1 MRILLAQEAK
11 DPANLAAMLP
21 VTEEDYRRFIRE
33 KRHVKIGS
41 VDVEIGRPWRIKEF
55 GPPKDYKSEE
65 FTVWSFPSRGDWAT
79 HSGNYRGNW
88 SPFIPRNLIEKYS
101 KSGEIVL
108 DQMCGS
114 GTTLVEC
121 KLLGR
126 EGVGVDAN
134 RDAIMVAR
142 DRLNFDYNSLD
153 RSRGSEIRT
162 FVGDARNLDLINDG
176 TIDLIATHPPYAG
189 IISYTR
195 ERVENDLSR
204 LRLPGYIDAMRRVAG
219 ESFRVLKENKYC
231 GILIGDTRKGR
242 HYIPISLGV
251 LQAFLSVGFILKEDI
266 VKVQHKMMGTRQKWR
281 GHNYDF
287 YKIAHE
293 HLYVFRKPGKE
304 EKTAPLKYSKKWW

>member
-1 MRILLAQEAK
+1 MHA
-11 DPANLAAMLP
+11 
-21 VTEEDYRRFIRE
+21 VTEEDYRKFTAE
-33 KRHVKIGS
+33 KRQVKIGN
-41 VDVEIGRPWRIKEF
+41 VDVEIGRPWKVKEF

-101 KSGEIVL
+101 KPGDLVL

-121 KLLGR
+121 KLLSR
-126 EGVGVDAN
+126 EAVGVDAN

-153 RSRGSEIRT
+153 KSRTIGVRT
-162 FVGDARNLDLINDG
+162 FVGDARNLDLVRDE
-176 TIDLIATHPPYAG
+176 TVDLIATHPPYAG
-189 IISYTR
+189 IISYTGK
-195 ERVENDLSR
+195 RVENDLSR
-204 LRLPGYIDAMRRVAG
+204 LKLPEYIDAMRRVAG

-266 VKVQHKMMGTRQKWR
+266 VKVQHKMLGTRQKWR

-293 HLYVFRKPGKE
+293 HLYVFRKPGKD
-304 EKTAPLKYSKKWW
+304 EKTSPLKYSKKWW

>member
-1 MRILLAQEAK
+1 MQ
-11 DPANLAAMLP
+11 P
-21 VTEEDYRRFIRE
+21 VTEEDYRRFIIE
-33 KRHVKIGS
+33 KDHVKIGS
-41 VDVEIGRPWRIKEF
+41 VDVEIGRPWRINEF

-88 SPFIPRNLIEKYS
+88 SPYIPRNLVKKYS
-101 KSGEIVL
+101 KPGDLVL

-126 EGVGVDAN
+126 EGIGVDAN
-134 RDAIMVAR
+134 RDAVMVAR
-142 DRLNFDYNSLD
+142 DRLNFDYSSLD
-153 RSRGSEIRT
+153 RPTELGIRT
-162 FVGDARNLDLINDG
+162 FVGDARNLDLIGDDSV
-176 TIDLIATHPPYAG
+176 DLIATHPPYAG
-189 IISYTR
+189 IISYTGQ
-195 ERVENDLSR
+195 RVENDLSR
-204 LRLPGYIDAMRRVAG
+204 LKLPEYIDAMRRVAG
-219 ESFRVLKENKYC
+219 ESFRVVKENRYC

-266 VKVQHKMMGTRQKWR
+266 VKVQHKMMATRQKWR

-304 EKTAPLKYSKKWW
+304 EKTGPLKYSKKWW